1 VKWRPLI
8 SPWMM
13 MALHESFMGLLVGFL
28 VLTSLRKMTD
38 HGVDGKIV
46 GIRYYN
52 GVATPGELVV
62 LKREP
67 QNQVR

>member
-1 VKWRPLI
+1 
-8 SPWMM
+8 
-13 MALHESFMGLLVGFL
+13 MGLLVGFL